1 MKKVIALVCVL
12 CLLLSGCAPAQQ
24 VGPVD
29 PVNEPEGITFS
40 DNTLLRKENVD
51 TMLIGAVGYDSDGY
65 SLITS
70 LTVLVREDGGD
81 VTMLTIPKDTR
92 VWVEHYHADG
102 SFAYSNY
109 GSIGDVYHA
118 AESAGLGS
126 EKTVEA
132 VSQLLGG
139 VRIDGYAL
147 LNTVQLE
154 YLTDLTDSIYVMVK
168 DPISEHQII
177 NGFQDISPKIAGY
190 ASYSYLTNI
199 GGVDYSGTDIYK
211 LNRHQQLT
219 TVFMQTL
226 ASQMSGKTGDE
237 KVEFAQSIIN
247 CLTTGLSTDDVLNWL
262 SGDTVT
268 FGKETLLEG
277 VQNDSESTSYWI
289 ADAAQLKSWVLEYF
303 YNMEDD

>member
-1 MKKVIALVCVL
+1 MKKVIAWICVL
-12 CLLLSGCAPAQQ
+12 CLMLSGCTPAQQ
-24 VGPVD
+24 AGTVD
-29 PVNEPEGITFS
+29 PVKEPEGVTFS

-51 TMLIGAVGYDSDGY
+51 TLLIGAVGYDGDGY

-92 VWVEHYHADG
+92 VWVEHYHTDG

-139 VRIDGYAL
+139 VRIDEYAL

-154 YLTDLTDSIYVMVK
+154 YLTDLADSLFVMVK
-168 DPISEHQII
+168 DPIAEHQII
-177 NGFQDISPKIAGY
+177 NGFQDISPKIVGY

-211 LNRHQQLT
+211 LNRHQQLI

-226 ASQMSGKTGDE
+226 ANQMSNKADDE
-237 KVEFAQSIIN
+237 KTEFAQSIVN
-247 CLTTGLSTDDVLNWL
+247 CLTTGLSTDDVLEWL
-262 SGDTVT
+262 AGNTVT
-268 FGKETLLEG
+268 FGKQTLLEG
-277 VQNDSESTSYWI
+277 VQNDSQSASYWI
-289 ADAAQLKSWVLEYF
+289 ADAAQLKSWVVEHF
-303 YNMEDD
+303 YNTKGN